1 MEFITNRSPATR
13 WILVP
18 IVFVASSSIVH
29 GLVIIFSLILGFFW
43 GLDEAKGRI
52 PSGDTQTNLWFY
64 RTIAANAL
72 SAYCAAYFSGW
83 TAPKYQVATTCVG
96 ATVYLLINCF
106 LIFGMFALEGWW
118 EFDTIITI
126 LSTTA
131 GAIFAIYMAKKH
143 FSV

>member
-29 GLVIIFSLILGFFW
+29 GLVITASLVLSIFW
-43 GLDEAKGRI
+43 RLDEAN
-52 PSGDTQTNLWFY
+52 PGDTETNLWFY
-64 RTIAANAL
+64 RTIVANAL

-96 ATVYLLINCF
+96 AAVYLLINLF
-106 LIFGMFALEGWW
+106 LIFGMFTSEGWW
-118 EFDTIITI
+118 EFDDLIII
-126 LSTTA
+126 LSTTG
-131 GAIFAIYMAKKH
+131 GAILAIYMAKEH
-143 FSV
+143 FFE